1 MARTGES
8 AKLKNVIRKIAD
20 HGAEVVEI
28 LEVPWAK
35 GETIKR
41 ERVLIILEM
50 LFQKATKEDGS
61 MGAAVHYMDR
71 ILGKPKESL
80 LLDNGDDTLQR
91 LSDDQLVSRI
101 AGIIKTVRAA
111 DAGDTS

>member
-1 MARTGES
+1 MARKGES
-8 AKLKNVIRKIAD
+8 AKLKSVIKKIAD
-20 HGAEVVEI
+20 HGAEVVELI
-28 LEVPWAK
+28 EVDWAE
-35 GETIKR
+35 GRNIKN

-50 LFQKATKEDGS
+50 LYQKAINGDGS